1 MTFRQPIEKVK
12 KGGEIK
18 MKNEEFL
25 RLEVNIFRSVYQ
37 YVEENEGVIG
47 S

>member
-1 MTFRQPIEKVK
+1 MFRQPIEKVK

-37 YVEENEGVIG
+37 YTRR
-47 S
+47 